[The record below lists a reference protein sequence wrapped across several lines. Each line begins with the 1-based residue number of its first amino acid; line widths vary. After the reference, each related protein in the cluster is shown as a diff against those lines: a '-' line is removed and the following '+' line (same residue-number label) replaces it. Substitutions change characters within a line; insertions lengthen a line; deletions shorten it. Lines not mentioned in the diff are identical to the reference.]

1 METASVQKETTIE
14 DATVTAG
21 ECQSATEAE
30 QVNLEPGMVCAGRR
44 ICVVADDR
52 EGGAGALEALRGIKG
67 IDVEVRRLP
76 IGDYEV
82 DGRLVVERKT
92 LTDLVASIQD
102 ARLFRQSAA
111 LAGVWSGSSRRPLVI
126 LEGTAR
132 DLAGNRMRREAIQGA
147 LITLTL
153 IYGIPL
159 LRSAAPDETAR
170 LMIYAARQMRAVA
183 RGGLTRSGT
192 RPQGKRA
199 RQLRILQGLPRV
211 GPERAARLLERF
223 GTVERIMTATESQL
237 KEVEGVGRRTA
248 DAIRWAVSDPEAAYE
263 AAEL

>member
-1 METASVQKETTIE
+1 MKFPEFIENLPRELPEIEIRPLDRSYRSSPVIIETVNRVFQTLPQNAVFEMGGDSGDRDIARQAAQAFASAFQPHDTARRELDGYCVLMSKEAAATGIRPHE
-14 DATVTAG
+14 DAD
-21 ECQSATEAE
+21 EAE
-30 QVNLEPGMVCAGRR
+30 N
-44 ICVVADDR
+44 
-52 EGGAGALEALRGIKG
+52 
-67 IDVEVRRLP
+67 
-76 IGDYEV
+76 
-82 DGRLVVERKT
+82 
-92 LTDLVASIQD
+92 
-102 ARLFRQSAA
+102 
-111 LAGVWSGSSRRPLVI
+111 
-126 LEGTAR
+126 
-132 DLAGNRMRREAIQGA
+132 
-147 LITLTL
+147 
-153 IYGIPL
+153 
-159 LRSAAPDETAR
+159 AAPDETAR